1 MTAYKVI
8 LGHETD
14 FYGHATDK
22 EIAKFFFDKEKA
34 LELYNTGKVV
44 YEVVVTYTKGS
55 SLKSETS
62 LANYERC
69 LKYKRENETVV
80 IETKERNKYKFE
92 EITIE

>member
-8 LGHETD
+8 LGYETD

-34 LELYNTGKVV
+34 LELYNAGKVT

-55 SLKSETS
+55 SFKVETS
-62 LANYERC
+62 FANYERC
-69 LKYKRENETVV
+69 LKDKKENETIV
-80 IETKERNKYKFE
+80 IETRERNKYKFE